1 MRNGSNSPGSS
12 LVLLSWSE
20 PEGRDFSISRKEFLG
35 NAAPIGCP
43 EWGIMVYRLEF
54 DQWFPNQLRQ
64 LFSFVSMRESGENH
78 PSLAPFAEDPSLII
92 GCDYTVF
99 RVDGEPESRYGIL
112 HGGSRTI
119 KSRDPIGCLFG
130 GTWKSSSATG
140 KES

>member
-1 MRNGSNSPGSS
+1 MVSQSIASALFVCFDARIWRESPLPGSVSGSS
-12 LVLLSWSE
+12 L
-20 PEGRDFSISRKEFLG
+20 PNPFS
-35 NAAPIGCP
+35 
-43 EWGIMVYRLEF
+43 
-54 DQWFPNQLRQ
+54 
-64 LFSFVSMRESGENH
+64 
-78 PSLAPFAEDPSLII
+78 FAEDPSLII